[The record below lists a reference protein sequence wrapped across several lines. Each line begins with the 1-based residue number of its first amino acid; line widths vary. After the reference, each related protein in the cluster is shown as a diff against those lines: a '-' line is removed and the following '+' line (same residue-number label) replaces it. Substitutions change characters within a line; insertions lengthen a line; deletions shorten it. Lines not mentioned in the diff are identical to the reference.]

1 MLNDTIAAFVPIEVP
16 TNQRVKGII
25 AINKIINGIDLTIFT
40 IKPIIKLIT
49 DQAFSYFSLFSK
61 YKNQT

>member
-1 MLNDTIAAFVPIEVP
+1 MLNDTIAAFVPIEAS

-49 DQAFSYFSLFSK
+49 GLRPIANFPCLVNTRS
-61 YKNQT
+61 N